1 MTPQDQ
7 WLSQKER
14 ILAWFRLG
22 FATIAVLVIQLNPS
36 RVARFPLLSYASL
49 GLFVLYAI
57 ALLYTALH
65 RRTALE
71 KIGIAATCFDLI
83 WVSLIVFS
91 TGGSAT
97 PFFVYYFF
105 PVITAASR
113 YGIKGGISTA
123 LAGVALNG
131 YIRFNFEWEELLG
144 IDRFIVRS
152 IYLLVLAYFFGFLS
166 EFEKKQN
173 QKLLTLTKTAGAV
186 AALVERRRIMQDVHD
201 GLLQS
206 LAAQILRLE
215 TCRKQLLGSPRE
227 LDRELRS
234 IEDDT
239 RNSMKVIRHFLAGK
253 EIQYCPSGMLI
264 EKLKDD
270 LRFLRE
276 GLDLQV
282 TLETAPDDDLDL
294 PKAVEQDIYLVLR
307 EGLMNVARH
316 SHASHA
322 DITLKQTRIEI
333 RGTLSD
339 DGVGFDLA
347 EADNNLGVGL
357 LSMRDRIKKL
367 GGELEIQSSPGRGAK
382 ISFSLPLEE
391 KGAGAQNAA

>member
-22 FATIAVLVIQLNPS
+22 FATVAVLVIQLNPS
-36 RVARFPLLSYASL
+36 RVARFPLLSYAAL
-49 GLFVLYAI
+49 GSFVVYSI
-57 ALLYTALH
+57 ALLYFTLH
-65 RRTALE
+65 KRTASE
-71 KIGIAATCFDLI
+71 KIEIAATFFDLI

-113 YGIKGGISTA
+113 YGIKGGMSA
-123 LAGVALNG
+123 SLAGVALYG

-173 QKLLTLTKTAGAV
+173 QRLLALSNTTGEV

-206 LAAQILRLE
+206 LATQILRLE
-215 TCRKQLLGSPRE
+215 TCRKQILESPRD

-239 RNSMKVIRHFLAGK
+239 RNSMKVIRQFLAGG
-253 EIQYCPSGMLI
+253 EIQSVAPGMLI

-276 GLDLQV
+276 GLGLQV
-282 TLETAPDDDLDL
+282 TLETAPDDLDL
-294 PKAVEQDIYLVLR
+294 PDTVEQDLYLVLR
-307 EGLMNVARH
+307 EGLMNIARH
-316 SHASHA
+316 SHASNA
-322 DITLKQTRIEI
+322 NVTLRQTGTEI
-333 RGTLSD
+333 RGTLTD
-339 DGVGFDLA
+339 DGIGFDLA
-347 EADNNLGVGL
+347 VPASDHGVGL
-357 LSMRDRIKKL
+357 SSMRERINKL
-367 GGELEIQSSPGRGAK
+367 KGELTIQSSPGRGAK
-382 ISFSLPLEE
+382 ISFILPLAA
-391 KGAGAQNAA
+391 KGAGAQNPA